1 MTLAR
6 KTKIVIGLH
15 EYEQIEVIAHC
26 LKDMHEVE
34 IVYDTE
40 EAYHTI
46 HVFKPD
52 IAILDYALSKI
63 HPIELYEGIA
73 LAHPHVHFVIC
84 VTEDNYKVA
93 QKVWK
98 RRSCDF
104 IFKPF
109 SPEQFVSDVNKIV
122 RNVFDMKE
130 IDSLRKRIKDLEG
143 EIDQLRDIGP
153 A

>member
-1 MTLAR
+1 MALGK

-15 EYEQIEVIAHC
+15 EYPVLEEIQKR
-26 LKDMHEVE
+26 LSGMHDLE
-34 IVYDTE
+34 IVSDTE

-84 VTEDNYKVA
+84 VSDDNYKVA

-109 SPEQFVSDVNKIV
+109 TVDQFVSDVNKIV
-122 RNVFDMKE
+122 RNVFDLKE
-130 IDSLRKRIKDLEG
+130 IDNLKKRIFELET
-143 EIDQLRDIGP
+143 EIDRLRD

>member
-1 MTLAR
+1 MALDP
-6 KTKIVIGLH
+6 KPKVVIGLH
-15 EYEQIEVIAHC
+15 EFPDTKQIEKR
-26 LKDMHEVE
+26 LKTMYDLE
-34 IVYDTE
+34 IVSDTE

-52 IAILDYALSKI
+52 IAILDYTLSKI

-73 LAHPHVHFVIC
+73 LAHPYVHFVIC

-104 IFKPF
+104 VFKPF
-109 SPEQFVSDVNKIV
+109 TIEQFISDVNKIV
-122 RNVFDMKE
+122 RNVYDLKE
-130 IDSLRKRIKDLEG
+130 IDSLKKKIKTLES
-143 EIDQLRDIGP
+143 EIERLRDS
-153 A
+153 